1 MKMCI
6 ISWLIELISTLLFV
20 SFTYLHSFG
29 IRYLHIADC
38 IIINV
43 IIPLVYL
50 MNDEETKGIITD
62 EGWYHGMRHML
73 GIYVQPN
80 ERD

>member
-6 ISWLIELISTLLFV
+6 IGWLIELIGTLLFV

-29 IRYLHIADC
+29 VRFLHIVDC

-43 IIPLVYL
+43 IIPFVYL
-50 MNDEETKGIITD
+50 MNDEETKGTITE
-62 EGWYHGMRHML
+62 EGWYHGMRNML
-73 GIYVQPN
+73 GIPVQPN
-80 ERD
+80 SRD